1 MMASTPNINNR
12 KGRFVSSSYVIDNP
26 SAGIKVDDAE
36 IQLLVPS
43 QDVADPELSI
53 VIPALNEELT
63 IGQFVD
69 WCMQGLQRA
78 GVKGEVLIIDSSTD
92 STADIALAKGARVLK
107 TPKRGLGRAYIDAI
121 PFIRGQYVLMGDAD
135 CTYDFREL
143 EPFMEKFRQGYEYV
157 MGSRF
162 KGSIEKKAMPPHHRY
177 FGTPLTTWMLNVL
190 YGSRFSDIHCGMRG
204 ITKDALKR
212 MRLESQS
219 WQYASEMIIKSIHM
233 GLRTTEVPVLFY
245 KDMEGRESH
254 LKRGGWWM
262 PWFAG
267 WITLEIMLTW
277 GADFFLLRPGIL
289 MFFVGGLGV
298 AALFN
303 GPVQV
308 GNIGFSLHWMLLF
321 LLVFIVGI
329 QWFMMG
335 NLARVL
341 YGCENGRR
349 KWQWSFRFGPAVL
362 VSSVLALAGLL
373 SLLPL
378 AREYV
383 ADNYRLPS
391 TMSEAS
397 FHAVAGIGLI
407 LWSFIHFTF
416 SMVYNAAVLV
426 MKRPGSGPVKQ
437 SAKQQD
443 S

>member
-1 MMASTPNINNR
+1 M
-12 KGRFVSSSYVIDNP
+12 IDN
-26 SAGIKVDDAE
+26 SSLEHKGADKDV
-36 IQLLVPS
+36 QLLVPAN
-43 QDVADPELSI
+43 DVADPELSI

-63 IGQFVD
+63 IAHFVD
-69 WCMQGLQRA
+69 WCMQGLERA
-78 GVKGEVLIIDSSTD
+78 GIKGEVLIIDSSTD
-92 STADIALAKGARVLK
+92 ATADIAVAKGARVLK

-143 EPFMEKFRQGYEYV
+143 GPFMESFRKGYEYV

-162 KGSIEKKAMPPHHRY
+162 KGSIEKNAMPPHHRY
-177 FGTPLTTWMLNVL
+177 FGTPLTTWMLNIL

-204 ITKDALKR
+204 ITIDALRR

-277 GADFFLLRPGIL
+277 GADFFLLRPGFV
-289 MFFVGGLGV
+289 MFLVGGLGV

-303 GPVQV
+303 GPVQLA
-308 GNIGFSLHWMLLF
+308 GIGFSLHWMLLF
-321 LLVFIVGI
+321 LLLFVVGI
-329 QWFMMG
+329 QLFMMG
-335 NLARVL
+335 NLARAL
-341 YGCENGRR
+341 YGCEDGRR
-349 KWQWSFRFGPAVL
+349 PWQKLFRFGPAVL
-362 VSSVLALAGLL
+362 VASLLAIAGIL

-383 ADNYRLPS
+383 AGNYRLPS
-391 TMSEAS
+391 VLSDAS

-407 LWSFIHFTF
+407 LWSFTHFTF

-426 MKRPGSGPVKQ
+426 MKRPGSGPLRVPARPQ
-437 SAKQQD
+437 EA
-443 S
+443 